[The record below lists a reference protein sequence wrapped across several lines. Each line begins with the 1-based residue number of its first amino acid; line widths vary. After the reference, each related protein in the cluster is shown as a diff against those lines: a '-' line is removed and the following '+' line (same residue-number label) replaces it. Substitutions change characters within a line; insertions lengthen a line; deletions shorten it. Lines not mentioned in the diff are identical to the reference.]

1 MLPRPPFG
9 TTLTLKLG
17 QMTGFHYTYHPSLE
31 AKARRS
37 EEEGERGSAL
47 GQNLADQLQFESA
60 MSNVGE
66 RERDF
71 AVIVQSFG

>member
-31 AKARRS
+31 ARQGGRK
-37 EEEGERGSAL
+37 EGERGSAL

-66 RERDF
+66 SDF

>member
-31 AKARRS
+31 AKAV
-37 EEEGERGSAL
+37 GRGSAL

-66 RERDF
+66 SDF